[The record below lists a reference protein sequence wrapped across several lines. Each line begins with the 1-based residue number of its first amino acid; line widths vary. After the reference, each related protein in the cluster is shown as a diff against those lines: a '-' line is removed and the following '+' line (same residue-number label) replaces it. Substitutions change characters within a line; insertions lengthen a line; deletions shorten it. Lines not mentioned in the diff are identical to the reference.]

1 MLKTSD
7 LRFREGRVERV
18 CAPHSN
24 LDAGVGRER
33 PATAND
39 VISRLRRGS
48 IRCRI
53 PWSKASETLRV
64 HKLVAVDQRGGDLLG
79 HAFKER
85 TDFGEAKFGGI
96 PIQIGDILVDD
107 SVRFEVADRIDN
119 LSCRGLGVR
128 DALVEQAPRGL
139 RKACADSGFV
149 SCWEIP
155 FEDEHVFEDLVGL
168 GEEFDDGCYSISI
181 FNTLRPIG
189 VG

>member
-1 MLKTSD
+1 MLEACYFG
-7 LRFREGRVERV
+7 LREGRVESVRT
-18 CAPHSN
+18 PHTN
-24 LDAGVGRER
+24 PNAGVGRGGS
-33 PATAND
+33 TTTHD

-53 PWSKASETLRV
+53 PWSKASETLRIDE
-64 HKLVAVDQRGGDLLG
+64 LISINQRRSHLLG

-85 TDFGEAKFGGI
+85 TDFRQAKFGGV
-96 PIQIGDILVDD
+96 PIQVGNILVYD

-119 LSCRGLGVR
+119 LSCRRLGIR

-149 SCWEIP
+149 SRREIP